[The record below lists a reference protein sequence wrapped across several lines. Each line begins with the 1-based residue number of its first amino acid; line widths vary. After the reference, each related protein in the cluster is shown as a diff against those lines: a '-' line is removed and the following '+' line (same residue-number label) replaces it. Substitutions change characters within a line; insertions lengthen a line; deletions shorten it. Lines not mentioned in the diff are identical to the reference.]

1 MEMKLIS
8 HSIIFISSP
17 VSPLPPSFPPKN
29 LFFLPFP
36 SPSGY
41 PPPHP
46 LGYLAAPQAHSP
58 DCFAAAPIP
67 LVRQLP
73 LCSIAPHPH
82 LLDPFHHS

>member
-1 MEMKLIS
+1 MKLIF
-8 HSIIFISSP
+8 HSIIFKSSP
-17 VSPLPPSFPPKN
+17 ASSLLSSPPPKT
-29 LFFLPFP
+29 FSSFP
-36 SPSGY
+36 SPS
-41 PPPHP
+41 PPSLVIYPHP

-58 DCFAAAPIP
+58 DCLAAAPIP